1 MPKSVKP
8 APPQQASLAELWG
21 GKKQPKNTPSDAPK
35 PEETAMEV
43 DSEDPPKGE
52 TSNRVE

>member
-8 APPQQASLAELWG
+8 APQQASLAELWG